1 MTLSALSSQDS
12 TLVFRSLL
20 TSLSSPGEKVSLPT
34 HLCETMPPR
43 ALPLLAL
50 TDIETTFCAPDDP
63 ELEAEVAELT
73 GSRVVSV
80 ADANFVLCSTPPP
93 HELVLHVGRGTP
105 MQPELGCRLI
115 VCTESHEGDLAM
127 RLTGP
132 GTRPNANLSV
142 SASADEFI
150 AARNIAVSHPPTGID
165 CWLVSANGV
174 VVGLP
179 RTTRVEKH

>member
-73 GSRVVSV
+73 GSRVVS
-80 ADANFVLCSTPPP
+80 
-93 HELVLHVGRGTP
+93 
-105 MQPELGCRLI
+105 
-115 VCTESHEGDLAM
+115 
-127 RLTGP
+127 
-132 GTRPNANLSV
+132 
-142 SASADEFI
+142 
-150 AARNIAVSHPPTGID
+150 
-165 CWLVSANGV
+165 ANGV

-179 RTTRVEKH
+179 RTTRMEKH